1 MSLYKRPD
9 SRIWWA
15 AIRLPDG
22 GRVCRSSGTANR
34 QEAQE
39 WLDHMR
45 ADLWRIHRLGERPT
59 YPWQEAVVRWC
70 KEKAH
75 KATALEDRAKFRWLD
90 GYLRGRL
97 LHTITRDEIQAIG
110 EAKARESSRATANRY
125 LGLVRAVLKR
135 AAGPWQWIEKA
146 PAVTLYPEAK
156 RRVRWLTKEEVIR
169 LLQALPPHQ
178 RQLARF
184 ALATGLRQANV
195 LGMRWPNVD
204 LERRTAWVHADEAKG
219 GTAIGVPLND
229 EAIAVLREEIGKHC
243 DYVFTFRRRP
253 LANANTKA
261 WKNAL
266 RRAGIEHFRWHDLRH
281 VWATWHLMAGTT
293 LGELQ
298 ELGAWKS
305 EAMVRRYAHFAPE
318 QMRKAADRL
327 ATFWYT
333 AAKQVAAETPQPV
346 ELLVGRAGIEPAT
359 NGLRES
365 GPNRD
370 HFSNQALAAHAKFQE
385 QPCTAWSEP
394 REGMQSYEIAT
405 LAIVDVNPIA

>member
-39 WLDHMR
+39 WLDHVR
-45 ADLWRIHRLGERPT
+45 ADLWRIHRLGERPSHT
-59 YPWQEAVVRWC
+59 WQDAVVRWC
-70 KEKAH
+70 NEKAD
-75 KATALEDRAKFRWLD
+75 KATALEDRAKFQWLD

-125 LGLVRAVLKR
+125 LGLLRSVLKR
-135 AAGPWQWIEKA
+135 AAGPWEWIEKA
-146 PAVTLYPEAK
+146 PYVTLYPEAK
-156 RRVRWLTKEEVIR
+156 RRVRWLTKEEVTR
-169 LLQALPPHQ
+169 LLHALPPHQ

-219 GTAIGVPLND
+219 GTSIGVPLND
-229 EAIAVLREEIGKHC
+229 EAMAVLREEIGKHR

-253 LANANTKA
+253 LASANTKS

-266 RRAGIEHFRWHDLRH
+266 RRAGIENFRWHDLRH

-327 ATFWYT
+327 ATFWST
-333 AAKQVAAETPQPV
+333 
-346 ELLVGRAGIEPAT
+346 
-359 NGLRES
+359 
-365 GPNRD
+365 GPKNP
-370 HFSNQALAAHAKFQE
+370 S
-385 QPCTAWSEP
+385 
-394 REGMQSYEIAT
+394 
-405 LAIVDVNPIA
+405 VVNPQVYDSLVPAVGVEPTTFGLQNRCSTN